1 MTLEKILEDLKTPRV
16 KKVIVDS
23 DTYNEMDD
31 QYAIAYAIGSDKMDV
46 IALNAAPFKN
56 DRSASF
62 EDGME
67 KSYDEILRVLDH
79 IEKVGQYPAYKGSRT
94 RIEDDPEHGP
104 VDSPAA

>member
-1 MTLEKILEDLKTPRV
+1 MTPEQILNDIYTDRV

-23 DTYNEMDD
+23 DTFNEMDD

-67 KSYDEILRVLDH
+67 KSYDEILKLLTLMGAEDMKKNVNR
-79 IEKVGQYPAYKGSRT
+79 GSRAYLPD
-94 RIEDDPEHGP
+94 EK
-104 VDSPAA
+104 